1 MKFEKRNLTLLIL
14 ALLSS
19 VLLFTGCTD
28 EAEPVSEPGYGYVQF
43 HLFKKGSYT
52 KAGDKLEYLRDA
64 AKIRVT
70 LRSQDNDIITPV
82 AVVEAVDK
90 NLSEWGLQT
99 AKIRLIAGKYT
110 MTAYEIYDGLDNS
123 VLVGSPSE
131 TVVLDVKPNGIV
143 SEDIALNV
151 VDRGWAK
158 FRLVKDL
165 SEIVGTKAGKDG
177 ADEHP
182 FYGIQS
188 VDLTVKNK
196 NTGEITEITNIEVT
210 HKFVDG
216 EKAADPD
223 YISGICVSDTLVA
236 LKGGTYTVTKFRT
249 YFDYF
254 RKVYETST
262 NVAENEFVVKD
273 NQETDADVPVTLHT
287 TSGHVQDALAL
298 REIWEALDGPNWRIK
313 WEFNCDV
320 DAWTANTGVQILGN
334 GRVASLDLTG
344 TGAKGA
350 MPAAIAKLTELR
362 NLTLGTIG
370 YNAAAGGTTV
380 TTGRKL
386 TYFTPEDHE
395 ADRRLTIGTRDPR
408 SRFSKELQQSFEI
421 AGDPVKPSVKS
432 LSERMPVMYKP
443 EVNATDIVSL
453 PDEINQLKNLEHITI
468 AFSPIKTFPADMSG
482 LTALTDVEI
491 FACTELTEFPK
502 GLATCP
508 KLTSLTYSFNVNT
521 AVSSMEEG
529 ISAINNGPASKTI
542 QLLYFP
548 NQRIDN
554 MPDLSN
560 IPRLSVL
567 VIQGCGLKSF
577 TAPFSKDQ
585 FFVQF
590 MASDNELTSLPRDEK
605 GNFLA
610 YNAETEEVNFSGNKF
625 TELPDIFD
633 AKSAYQV
640 GTVDFSKNQ
649 IASVEHGDAYRGIKA
664 ATFDISYNK
673 LKELPVQLFGTSS
686 SSISY
691 LKIDGNGME
700 KISKEAIEGKYTY
713 RTTTISMAY
722 NKLKS
727 LPDEFDSLTFP
738 YLSGIDMSY
747 NRFDYFPYTA
757 VNNQYLSVFI
767 FRHQRDADGDR
778 CMRTWPAGIGQA
790 LAGLRA
796 LYLGSN
802 DIRVVTDELSYMI
815 YNLDIQDNPNIS
827 IDVSAVCSYIKSG
840 WFNLMYSPG
849 QDIRGCDEALKL

>member
-19 VLLFTGCTD
+19 VLLFTGCTE

-223 YISGICVSDTLVA
+223 YVSGICVSDTLVA

-362 NLTLGTIG
+362 KLTLGTIG

-567 VIQGCGLKSF
+567 VIQGCGLKNF

>member
-123 VLVGSPSE
+123 VLVGAPSE
-131 TVVLDVKPNGIV
+131 TVVLDVKANGIV
-143 SEDIALNV
+143 SEDIVLNV

-362 NLTLGTIG
+362 KLTLGTIG

-421 AGDPVKPSVKS
+421 AGDPVKPGVKS

-521 AVSSMEEG
+521 AIPSMEEG

-802 DIRVVTDELSYMI
+802 DIRVVTDQLSYMI

>member
-362 NLTLGTIG
+362 KLTLGTIG

-521 AVSSMEEG
+521 AIPSMEEG

-802 DIRVVTDELSYMI
+802 DIRVVTDQLSYMI

>member
-19 VLLFTGCTD
+19 VLLFTGCTE

-99 AKIRLIAGKYT
+99 AKIRLVAGKYT

-362 NLTLGTIG
+362 KLTLGTIG

-521 AVSSMEEG
+521 TISSMEEG

-548 NQRIDN
+548 NQKIDN

-802 DIRVVTDELSYMI
+802 DIRVVTDQLSYMI

>member
-82 AVVEAVDK
+82 AVVETVDK

-123 VLVGSPSE
+123 VLVGAPSE
-131 TVVLDVKPNGIV
+131 TVVLDVKANGIV

-223 YISGICVSDTLVA
+223 YVSGICVSDTLVA

-362 NLTLGTIG
+362 KLTLGTIG

-521 AVSSMEEG
+521 AISSMEEG
-529 ISAINNGPASKTI
+529 LSAINNGPASKTI

-802 DIRVVTDELSYMI
+802 DIRVVTDQLSYMI

>member
-223 YISGICVSDTLVA
+223 YVSGICVSDTLVA

-362 NLTLGTIG
+362 KLTLGTIG

-567 VIQGCGLKSF
+567 VIQSCGLKSF

-802 DIRVVTDELSYMI
+802 DIRVVTDQLSYMI

>member
-19 VLLFTGCTD
+19 VLLFTGCTE

-362 NLTLGTIG
+362 ELTLGTIG

-521 AVSSMEEG
+521 AISSMEEG

>member
-19 VLLFTGCTD
+19 VLLFTGCTE

-287 TSGHVQDALAL
+287 TSGHVQDAMAL

-362 NLTLGTIG
+362 KLTLGTIG

-408 SRFSKELQQSFEI
+408 SCFSKELQQSFEI
-421 AGDPVKPSVKS
+421 AGDPVKPGVKS

-521 AVSSMEEG
+521 AIPSMEEG

-610 YNAETEEVNFSGNKF
+610 YNAETEEINFSGNKF

-802 DIRVVTDELSYMI
+802 DIRVVTDQLSYMI

>member
-223 YISGICVSDTLVA
+223 YVSGICVSDTLVA

-320 DAWTANTGVQILGN
+320 DAWTANAGVQILGN

-362 NLTLGTIG
+362 KLTLGTIG

-421 AGDPVKPSVKS
+421 AGDPVKPGVKS

-521 AVSSMEEG
+521 AISSMEEG
-529 ISAINNGPASKTI
+529 LSAINNGPASKTI

-577 TAPFSKDQ
+577 AAPFSKDQ

-802 DIRVVTDELSYMI
+802 DIRVVTDQLSYMI

>member
-362 NLTLGTIG
+362 KLTLGTIG

-386 TYFTPEDHE
+386 AYFTPEDHE
-395 ADRRLTIGTRDPR
+395 ADRRLIIGTRDPR

-521 AVSSMEEG
+521 AISSMEEG

-802 DIRVVTDELSYMI
+802 DIRVVTDQLSYMI

>member
-19 VLLFTGCTD
+19 VLLFTGCTE

-362 NLTLGTIG
+362 KLTLGTIG

-521 AVSSMEEG
+521 AISSMEEG

>member
-19 VLLFTGCTD
+19 VLLFTGCTE

-123 VLVGSPSE
+123 VLVGSPSG

-362 NLTLGTIG
+362 KLTLGTIG

-521 AVSSMEEG
+521 AISSMEEG

-802 DIRVVTDELSYMI
+802 DIRVVTDQLSYMI

>member
-123 VLVGSPSE
+123 VLVGAPSE
-131 TVVLDVKPNGIV
+131 TVVLDVKANGIV

-151 VDRGWAK
+151 VDCGWAK

-216 EKAADPD
+216 ENAADPD
-223 YISGICVSDTLVA
+223 YVSGICVSDTLVA

-262 NVAENEFVVKD
+262 DVAENEFVVKD

-287 TSGHVQDALAL
+287 TSGHVQDAMAL

-362 NLTLGTIG
+362 KLTLGTIG

-421 AGDPVKPSVKS
+421 AGDPVKPGVKS

-802 DIRVVTDELSYMI
+802 DIRVVTDQLSYMI

>member
-123 VLVGSPSE
+123 VLVGAPSE
-131 TVVLDVKPNGIV
+131 TVVLDVKANGIV

-188 VDLTVKNK
+188 VDLTVKDK

-223 YISGICVSDTLVA
+223 YVSGICVSDTLVA

-362 NLTLGTIG
+362 KLTLGTIG

-421 AGDPVKPSVKS
+421 AGDPVKPGVKS

-443 EVNATDIVSL
+443 EVNATDIISL

-802 DIRVVTDELSYMI
+802 DIRVVTDQLSYMI

>member
-123 VLVGSPSE
+123 VLVGAPSE
-131 TVVLDVKPNGIV
+131 TVVLDVKANGIV

-165 SEIVGTKAGKDG
+165 SEIVGTRAGKDG

-223 YISGICVSDTLVA
+223 YVSGICVSDTLVA

-287 TSGHVQDALAL
+287 TSGHVQDAMAL

-362 NLTLGTIG
+362 KLTLGTIG

-521 AVSSMEEG
+521 AIPSMEEG

-802 DIRVVTDELSYMI
+802 DIRVVTDQLSYMI

>member
-362 NLTLGTIG
+362 QLTLGTIG

-421 AGDPVKPSVKS
+421 AGDPVKPGVKS

>member
-19 VLLFTGCTD
+19 VLLFTGCTE

-362 NLTLGTIG
+362 QLTLGTIG

-395 ADRRLTIGTRDPR
+395 ADRRLIIGTRDPR

-421 AGDPVKPSVKS
+421 AGDPVKPGVKS

>member
-19 VLLFTGCTD
+19 VLLFTGCTE

-262 NVAENEFVVKD
+262 NVVENEFVVKD

-362 NLTLGTIG
+362 KLTLGTIG

-421 AGDPVKPSVKS
+421 AGDPVKPGVKS

>member
-70 LRSQDNDIITPV
+70 LRSHDNDIITPV

-123 VLVGSPSE
+123 VLVGAPSE
-131 TVVLDVKPNGIV
+131 TVVLDVKANGIV

-223 YISGICVSDTLVA
+223 YVSGICVSDTLVA
-236 LKGGTYTVTKFRT
+236 LKGGTYIVTKFRT

-362 NLTLGTIG
+362 KLTLGTIG

-421 AGDPVKPSVKS
+421 AGDPVKPGVKS
-432 LSERMPVMYKP
+432 LNERMPVMYKP

-468 AFSPIKTFPADMSG
+468 AFSPIKIFPADMSG

-778 CMRTWPAGIGQA
+778 CMRTWPTGIGQA

-802 DIRVVTDELSYMI
+802 DIRVVTDQLSYMI

>member
-19 VLLFTGCTD
+19 VLLFTGCTE

-362 NLTLGTIG
+362 KLTLGTIG

-395 ADRRLTIGTRDPR
+395 ADRRLIIGTRDPR

-802 DIRVVTDELSYMI
+802 DIRVVTDQLSYMI

>member
-52 KAGDKLEYLRDA
+52 KAGDELEYLRDA

-273 NQETDADVPVTLHT
+273 NQETDADVPITLHT

-362 NLTLGTIG
+362 QLTLGTIG

-421 AGDPVKPSVKS
+421 AGDPVKPGVKS
-432 LSERMPVMYKP
+432 LSERMSVMYKP

-521 AVSSMEEG
+521 AISSMEEG

-664 ATFDISYNK
+664 DTFDISYNK

>member
-123 VLVGSPSE
+123 VLVGAPSE
-131 TVVLDVKPNGIV
+131 TVVLDVKANGIV

-165 SEIVGTKAGKDG
+165 SEIVGTRAGKDG

-216 EKAADPD
+216 ENAADPD

-362 NLTLGTIG
+362 KLTLGTIG

-421 AGDPVKPSVKS
+421 AGDPVKPGVKS

-521 AVSSMEEG
+521 DISSMEEG
-529 ISAINNGPASKTI
+529 LSAINNGPASKTI

-577 TAPFSKDQ
+577 AAPFSKDQ

-802 DIRVVTDELSYMI
+802 DIRVVTDQLSYMI

>member
-19 VLLFTGCTD
+19 VLLFTGCTE

-273 NQETDADVPVTLHT
+273 NQETDADVPITLHT

-362 NLTLGTIG
+362 KLTLGTIG

-395 ADRRLTIGTRDPR
+395 ADRRLIIGTRDPR

-421 AGDPVKPSVKS
+421 AGVPVKPSVKS

-521 AVSSMEEG
+521 AIPSMEEG

-590 MASDNELTSLPRDEK
+590 MASDNELNSLPRDEK

>member
-223 YISGICVSDTLVA
+223 YVSGICVSDTLVA

-362 NLTLGTIG
+362 KLTLGTIG

-521 AVSSMEEG
+521 AISSMEEG
-529 ISAINNGPASKTI
+529 LSAINNGPASKTI

>member
-19 VLLFTGCTD
+19 VLLFTGCTE

-223 YISGICVSDTLVA
+223 YVSGICVSDTLVA

-273 NQETDADVPVTLHT
+273 NQETDADVPITLHT

-362 NLTLGTIG
+362 KLTLGTIG

-521 AVSSMEEG
+521 AIPSMEEG

>member
-362 NLTLGTIG
+362 KLTLGTIG

-421 AGDPVKPSVKS
+421 AGDPVKPGVKS

-521 AVSSMEEG
+521 AISSMEEG

-640 GTVDFSKNQ
+640 GTVDFSKNL

>member
-216 EKAADPD
+216 EKVADPD

-287 TSGHVQDALAL
+287 TSGHVQDAMAL

-362 NLTLGTIG
+362 KLTLGTIG

-421 AGDPVKPSVKS
+421 AGDPVKPGVKS

-521 AVSSMEEG
+521 AISSMEEG

-649 IASVEHGDAYRGIKA
+649 IASVEHGDAYKGIKA

-802 DIRVVTDELSYMI
+802 DIRVVTDQLSYMI

>member
-151 VDRGWAK
+151 VDRGWVK

-273 NQETDADVPVTLHT
+273 NQETDADVPITLHT

-362 NLTLGTIG
+362 KLTLGTIG

-529 ISAINNGPASKTI
+529 LSAINNGPASKTI

-577 TAPFSKDQ
+577 AAPFGKDQ

-802 DIRVVTDELSYMI
+802 DIRVVTDQLSYMI

>member
-1 MKFEKRNLTLLIL
+1 MKFEKRNLTQLIL

-19 VLLFTGCTD
+19 VLLFTGCTE

-362 NLTLGTIG
+362 KLTLGTIG

>member
-123 VLVGSPSE
+123 VLVGAPSE
-131 TVVLDVKPNGIV
+131 TVVLDVKANGIV

-223 YISGICVSDTLVA
+223 YVSGICVSDTLVA

-362 NLTLGTIG
+362 KLTLGTIG

-421 AGDPVKPSVKS
+421 AGDPVKPGVKS

-521 AVSSMEEG
+521 AISSMEEG

-802 DIRVVTDELSYMI
+802 DIRVVTDQLSYMI

>member
-19 VLLFTGCTD
+19 VLLFTGCTE

-123 VLVGSPSE
+123 VLVGAPSE
-131 TVVLDVKPNGIV
+131 TVVLDVKANGIV

-223 YISGICVSDTLVA
+223 YVSGICVSDTLVA

-362 NLTLGTIG
+362 KLTLGTIG

-421 AGDPVKPSVKS
+421 AGDPVKPGVKS
-432 LSERMPVMYKP
+432 LRERMPVMYKP

-577 TAPFSKDQ
+577 AAPFSKDQ

-802 DIRVVTDELSYMI
+802 DIRVVTDQLSYMI

>member
-362 NLTLGTIG
+362 KLTLGTIG

-395 ADRRLTIGTRDPR
+395 ADRRLIIGTRDPR

-673 LKELPVQLFGTSS
+673 LKELPVQLFGTSN

>member
-19 VLLFTGCTD
+19 VLLFTGCTE

-362 NLTLGTIG
+362 KLTLGTIG

-421 AGDPVKPSVKS
+421 AGDPVKPGVKS

>member
-123 VLVGSPSE
+123 VLVGAPSE
-131 TVVLDVKPNGIV
+131 TVVLDVKANGIV

-223 YISGICVSDTLVA
+223 YVSGICVSDTLVA

-362 NLTLGTIG
+362 KLTLGTIG

-802 DIRVVTDELSYMI
+802 DIRVVTDQLSYMI

>member
-19 VLLFTGCTD
+19 VLLFTGCTE

-362 NLTLGTIG
+362 KLTLGTIG

-508 KLTSLTYSFNVNT
+508 KLTSLTYSFNENT
-521 AVSSMEEG
+521 AISSMEEG

>member
-19 VLLFTGCTD
+19 VLLFTECTD

-99 AKIRLIAGKYT
+99 AKIRLVAGKYT

-362 NLTLGTIG
+362 KLTLGTIG

>member
-123 VLVGSPSE
+123 VLVGAPSE
-131 TVVLDVKPNGIV
+131 TVVLDVKANGIV

-223 YISGICVSDTLVA
+223 YVSGICVSDTLVA

-362 NLTLGTIG
+362 KLTLGTIG

-421 AGDPVKPSVKS
+421 AGDPVKPGVKS

-482 LTALTDVEI
+482 LAALTDVEI

-521 AVSSMEEG
+521 AISSMEEG
-529 ISAINNGPASKTI
+529 LSAINNGPASKTI

-802 DIRVVTDELSYMI
+802 DIRVVTDQLSYMI

>member
-19 VLLFTGCTD
+19 VLLFTGCTE

-362 NLTLGTIG
+362 KLTLGTIG

-395 ADRRLTIGTRDPR
+395 ADRRLIIGTRDPR

-421 AGDPVKPSVKS
+421 AGDPVKPGVKS

-529 ISAINNGPASKTI
+529 ISAINNGPASKAI

-577 TAPFSKDQ
+577 AAPFSKDQ

>member
-123 VLVGSPSE
+123 VLVGAPSE
-131 TVVLDVKPNGIV
+131 TVVLDVKANGIV

-165 SEIVGTKAGKDG
+165 SEIVGTRAGKDG

-223 YISGICVSDTLVA
+223 YVSGICVSDTLVA

-362 NLTLGTIG
+362 KLTLGTIG

-421 AGDPVKPSVKS
+421 AGDPVKPGVKS

-521 AVSSMEEG
+521 AISSMEEG
-529 ISAINNGPASKTI
+529 LSAINNGPASKTI

-802 DIRVVTDELSYMI
+802 DIRVVTDQLSYMI